1 MVVYQQIENYILQ
14 PTIIGKAARISGL
27 TVLAS
32 VLVFG
37 ALFGVIGAII
47 GVPIAAG
54 IQIVVDEL
62 TAARTARI
70 AAADVAG

>member
-27 TVLAS
+27 TVLAG